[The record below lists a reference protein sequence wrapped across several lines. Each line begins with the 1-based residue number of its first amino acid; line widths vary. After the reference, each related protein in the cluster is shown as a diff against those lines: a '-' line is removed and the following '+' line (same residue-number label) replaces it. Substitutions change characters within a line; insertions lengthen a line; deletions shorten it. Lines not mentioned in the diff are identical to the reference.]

1 MARAGPLTSV
11 DAAWLRMEDPTNL
24 MMVTGILE
32 FEERLDIGRL
42 RTILERRL
50 LRFDRF
56 RQRVVEAPLGIGPPR
71 WVEDGR
77 FDLDA
82 HVHHVSLPEPGG
94 QAALQELVS
103 DLMSTPLD
111 YSKPLWQVHLVDG
124 VGRNRTGSALLARLH
139 HCIADGIA
147 LIAVLLSTTDSSARG
162 GRASPMTPAPS
173 PDGGSALAS
182 VAGVAVQGIGLLANQ
197 PFKLLEY
204 AQLGS
209 EAAATLQR
217 LTVLPPDPATP
228 FKGRLGVRKRAAWTS
243 SPIPLAAVKAAGAAV
258 GATINDV
265 LVNAAAGA
273 LREYLL
279 GRGFDVDQL
288 EIRAAVPVNLRPL
301 EKGLQLGNNFGVVY
315 LGLPLRIGDRDPRL
329 FELKRRMDV
338 IKRSLQAPVSYGV
351 LSAIGIVPR
360 QLHPRLVEFYGSKAT
375 LVLTNVPGPRE
386 PLFMAG
392 RRITNAMFWVPMS
405 GHLGL
410 GFSILS
416 YAGSVVVGV
425 ATDVGLVPDP
435 ETLVSAFEAELRGM
449 IDVAAGTPRGGD
461 RSEPQASRNR
471 RPRRSPRAASTKR
484 RPASRGR

>member
-111 YSKPLWQVHLVDG
+111 YSKPLWQVHLIDG
-124 VGRNRTGSALLARLH
+124 AGRSRSGSALLARLH

-147 LIAVLLSTTDSSARG
+147 LIALLLSTTDSSARG
-162 GRASPMTPAPS
+162 GRAGPRTPAQS
-173 PDGGSALAS
+173 PDGGSPLAS
-182 VAGVAVQGIGLLANQ
+182 LAGFAGQGIGLLANH

-204 AQLGS
+204 AQFGAK
-209 EAAATLQR
+209 AAATLQR
-217 LTVLPPDPATP
+217 LTLLPPDPATP

-243 SPIPLAAVKAAGAAV
+243 TPIPLGDVKAAGAAV

-279 GRGFDVDQL
+279 GRGFDVSQV

-301 EKGLQLGNNFGVVY
+301 ERGLQLGNNFGVVY
-315 LGLPLRIGDRDPRL
+315 LGLPLRIGDRDARL
-329 FELKRRMDV
+329 YELKRRMDA
-338 IKRSLQAPVSYGV
+338 IKRSLEAPVSYGV
-351 LSAIGIVPR
+351 LSAIGVVPR
-360 QLHPRLVEFYGSKAT
+360 QLHPRLVEFYGSKAS

-386 PLFMAG
+386 PLYMAG
-392 RRITNAMFWVPMS
+392 RRITSAMFWVPMS

-416 YAGSVVVGV
+416 YAGTVVVGV
-425 ATDVGLVPDP
+425 ATDAGLIPDP
-435 ETLVSAFEAELRGM
+435 ETLVRAFEAELRGV
-449 IDVAAGTPRGGD
+449 IDVAAGTARDGG
-461 RSEPQASRNR
+461 RSERRASRNR
-471 RPRRSPRAASTKR
+471 RPRRSARETSMTR
-484 RPASRGR
+484 RPASRAR

>member
-1 MARAGPLTSV
+1 MARAGPFSTV

-32 FEERLDIGRL
+32 FEERLELARL

-71 WVEDGR
+71 WVEDDR

-94 QAALQELVS
+94 QPALQELVS

-111 YSKPLWQVHLVDG
+111 YSKPLWQVHLIDG
-124 VGRNRTGSALLARLH
+124 VGRNRSGSALLARLH

-162 GRASPMTPAPS
+162 GGGGRMMSARA
-173 PDGGSALAS
+173 PDGGSPLAS
-182 VAGVAVQGIGLLANQ
+182 LAGFAVQGIGLLANE

-217 LTVLPPDPATP
+217 LTLLPPDPATP
-228 FKGRLGVRKRAAWTS
+228 LKGRLGVRKRAAWTS
-243 SPIPLAAVKAAGAAV
+243 TPIPLRDVKAAGTAV

-301 EKGLQLGNNFGVVY
+301 EQGLQLGNNFGVVY
-315 LGLPLRIGDRDPRL
+315 LGLPLRIGDGNVRL
-329 FELKRRMDV
+329 FELKRRMDA

-386 PLFMAG
+386 PIYMAG
-392 RRITNAMFWVPMS
+392 TRITNAMFWVPMS

-425 ATDVGLVPDP
+425 ATDAGLVPDP
-435 ETLVSAFEAELRGM
+435 GTLVRAFEAELRGT
-449 IDVAAGTPRGGD
+449 IDVAAGSARAGDGSQGRTGRRPPRG
-461 RSEPQASRNR
+461 ST
-471 RPRRSPRAASTKR
+471 RAASTTR
-484 RPASRGR
+484 RPTS